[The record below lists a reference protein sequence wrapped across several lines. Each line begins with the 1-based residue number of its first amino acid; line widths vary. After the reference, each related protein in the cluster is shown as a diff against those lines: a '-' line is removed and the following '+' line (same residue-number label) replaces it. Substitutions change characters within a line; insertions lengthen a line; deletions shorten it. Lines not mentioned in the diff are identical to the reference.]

1 MTPLAKERLFIYR
14 RGYLA
19 TNQSIETADY
29 KSTEK
34 NHLAFQIILSLGGT
48 FMLNLTIKYS
58 KKSDVK
64 NSFFSLKLTSSKTV
78 IPKDTTVPSKNHFA
92 ISQQHKMKLCNIIIL
107 AKHIFKELLIQL
119 LVSFISQFI
128 ISTKWVEIVQTL
140 LDII

>member
-1 MTPLAKERLFIYR
+1 
-14 RGYLA
+14 
-19 TNQSIETADY
+19 
-29 KSTEK
+29 
-34 NHLAFQIILSLGGT
+34 
-48 FMLNLTIKYS
+48 MLNLTIKYS

-78 IPKDTTVPSKNHFA
+78 IPKDTTAPSKNHFA
-92 ISQQHKMKLCNIIIL
+92 ISQQHKTKLCNLIIL